1 MNIRMI
7 RHILGNILRVE
18 AVLLVLPAFVGA
30 LYGEDISAFAITMG
44 ILLVVGTAMSFRAPR
59 NSAIYA
65 RDGVMVVALAWVLL
79 SAFGALPFFISG
91 AIPHYVDAFFETV
104 SGLTTTGSTILVD
117 IEAMPMGMLFW
128 RSFTHWVGG
137 MGVLV
142 FVLAIIPL
150 AEGRAM
156 HLMRAEVP
164 GPTVGKLVPR
174 MRSTAKILYGLY
186 LALTAAEVVFLVLG
200 GMPFLDAV
208 LASFSTAGTGG
219 FCIKNASIAFYN
231 SAYIDGVITVFMIL
245 FGINFNLYYLILIKD
260 FKQALKSEELR
271 WYLGIIVAAVAA
283 ITINILGL
291 YGNVV
296 SALRYSSFQVGS
308 IITTT
313 GFITADYGQ
322 WPMFSQ
328 AVLCLLMVC
337 GACAGST
344 GGGIKTARLV
354 ILAKS
359 MGREIKQLVHPRSV
373 GVVTLDGKPVDGDTL
388 RGVNTFFATYIAI
401 LCLGTLVVSLDGLPF
416 GDTFSS
422 VLTCINN
429 VGPGLGVVGAVGN
442 FSTLSYLSK
451 GVLSFVMLAGRLE
464 IFPMLMLLVPSMW
477 SRK

>member
-18 AVLLVLPAFVGA
+18 AVLLALPAFVGA

-104 SGLTTTGSTILVD
+104 SGFTTTGSTILVD

-219 FCIKNASIAFYN
+219 FCIKNASIA
-231 SAYIDGVITVFMIL
+231 S
-245 FGINFNLYYLILIKD
+245 
-260 FKQALKSEELR
+260 
-271 WYLGIIVAAVAA
+271 
-283 ITINILGL
+283 
-291 YGNVV
+291 
-296 SALRYSSFQVGS
+296 
-308 IITTT
+308 TTAP
-313 GFITADYGQ
+313 I
-322 WPMFSQ
+322 
-328 AVLCLLMVC
+328 
-337 GACAGST
+337 ST
-344 GGGIKTARLV
+344 GSSR
-354 ILAKS
+354 
-359 MGREIKQLVHPRSV
+359 
-373 GVVTLDGKPVDGDTL
+373 
-388 RGVNTFFATYIAI
+388 
-401 LCLGTLVVSLDGLPF
+401 CL
-416 GDTFSS
+416 
-422 VLTCINN
+422 
-429 VGPGLGVVGAVGN
+429 
-442 FSTLSYLSK
+442 
-451 GVLSFVMLAGRLE
+451 
-464 IFPMLMLLVPSMW
+464 
-477 SRK
+477 